1 MIDTHNLPD
10 KMYNLISEWHI
21 KDNFNQQS
29 LSGSL
34 DDAIVLLVRYNY
46 ELWHQEDLARD
57 PNASDSD
64 IARVKRNIDKL
75 NQKRNDMIEQVDE
88 IISDLLVD
96 KKIQLGKD
104 ASMNSETP
112 GSILDRLSINMLK
125 IYHMEEQTERKDASQ
140 EHIKSCRSKLKILQ
154 MQKDDL
160 SQCLNELMEDLI
172 KGNKFFKV
180 YRQMKMYNDPNLNP
194 VLYKK
199 KTKNKEAQD
208 ID

>member
-34 DDAIVLLVRYNY
+34 DDAIVMLVRYNY

-88 IISDLLVD
+88 IISKLLSD
-96 KKIQLGKD
+96 KNIQLSKN

-112 GSILDRLSINMLK
+112 GSIIDRLSINMLK
-125 IYHMEEQTERKDASQ
+125 IYHMEEQAERKDASQ
-140 EHIKSCRSKLKILQ
+140 EHIENCRSKLKILQ

-160 SQCLNELMEDLI
+160 FRCLNELIDDLI

-199 KTKNKEAQD
+199 KTKNKEAED

>member
-21 KDNFNQQS
+21 KDNFNQQT
-29 LSGSL
+29 LREGL
-34 DDAIVLLVRYNY
+34 DDAIVMLVRYNY
-46 ELWHQEDLARD
+46 ELWHQEDMARD

-88 IISDLLVD
+88 IISVLLSD
-96 KKIQLGKD
+96 KNIQLSNS
-104 ASMNSETP
+104 ATMNSETP
-112 GSILDRLSINMLK
+112 GSIIDRLSINMLK
-125 IYHMEEQTERKDASQ
+125 IYHMKEQTERKDASQ
-140 EHIKSCRSKLKILQ
+140 EHIEKCRSKLKILQ

-160 SQCLNELMEDLI
+160 SRCLNELMEDLI

>member
-1 MIDTHNLPD
+1 MIDTNNLAD
-10 KMYNLISEWHI
+10 KMYKLISEWHI

-29 LSGSL
+29 LNSSL

-46 ELWHQEDLARD
+46 ELWHQEDIARD
-57 PNASDSD
+57 PNANDSE
-64 IARVKRNIDKL
+64 IAQVKRNIDKL
-75 NQKRNDMIEQVDE
+75 NQKRNNMIEEVDE
-88 IISDLLVD
+88 IISELLSEKV
-96 KKIQLGKD
+96 IELSEN

-112 GSILDRLSINMLK
+112 GSIIDRLSINMLK
-125 IYHMEEQTERKDASQ
+125 IYHMEEQTERKDATA
-140 EHIKSCRSKLKILQ
+140 EHIKSCKSKLKILQ

-160 SQCLNELMEDLI
+160 SKCLNELMEDLI

-199 KTKNKEAQD
+199 GS
-208 ID
+208 